1 MLKSNSPA
9 KALLFA
15 VVISIV
21 LVGLIA
27 RWGQTT
33 AASGPPTAPPPFPVL
48 PPQFEQ
54 QRAMSLD
61 RIIPE
66 STNVVGPLYGIDFI
80 SSAEAQADTQ
90 QFANAHAT
98 GATWDRWPL
107 YWTGVEL
114 SPGVYSWS
122 HVDATISAEIDQ
134 GFNINLIFLG
144 VPGFYWSNGRAVP
157 DSLYQSVFNDGTDVG
172 GPGKQIN
179 PNNKWATF
187 VAAAVERYQPGG
199 VLAQIENWP
208 DGLGV
213 THWEMWN
220 EPDLPFFWSG
230 TKAEFAR
237 LLKVGYLATKHADP
251 DASVLFGAMAN
262 NFEPGYFEYYNDVL
276 NLLDSD
282 PQATATGYFHDIFAT
297 HSYFYA
303 WQTWFHID
311 RARQA
316 MLVHGLD
323 HPIWLNESGV
333 PAWNDYP
340 GPVWDGTSAFRAT
353 KEEQADYTIQ
363 SAFYAIMG
371 GAEAIFHFQLM
382 DGCGNQPAGTDFPP
396 HNGEL
401 CDANGNLI
409 SDPGKPCAG
418 DAFGL
423 FSNATDA
430 ACFRQHP
437 QPETAR
443 LNFGAFQ
450 VLTTHVTGVEPL
462 WYQPGGGVEQIALY
476 RPNSG
481 DRLLAVWARTNAN
494 ETVTIAALDNSATL
508 IAPDGST
515 QTVMPTGGQYV
526 LNLPGA
532 TNQNYPF
539 GSGVYAIGGE
549 PIIVVEHDRQAPAV
563 TLSATVVSTPTVQ
576 LAWSGDD
583 GLGSGLRD
591 YTLYVAIDGAPQQP
605 WLTETT
611 QTTANYPGEEGHL
624 YVFTLT
630 ARDRAGSIGSAE
642 PITIDF
648 SGINAAKLVDKR
660 TADPGDVLHYTITVG
675 NTGDVTPTL
684 TISDVLPVATSYISD
699 TLTAS
704 FGTATFADG
713 AITWSAVMPPG
724 ATATLTFGVQID
736 PLLDDTN
743 ATVINNRAL
752 LADEDEFERWL
763 SAETIVGEVR
773 VYLPVI
779 HRR

>member
-1 MLKSNSPA
+1 MLKFNSRSQIT
-9 KALLFA
+9 LLA
-15 VVISIV
+15 VASLVV
-21 LVGLIA
+21 LVSLVG
-27 RWGQTT
+27 RWGQTN

-48 PPQFEQ
+48 PPQFEM
-54 QRAMSLD
+54 QRTASLE
-61 RIIPE
+61 RVRPGAVE
-66 STNVVGPLYGIDFI
+66 MVGPLYGIDFI
-80 SSAEAQADTQ
+80 SSAEAQADPQ

-114 SPGVYSWS
+114 SPGSYSWTN
-122 HVDATISAEIDQ
+122 VDATVSAEIDQ
-134 GFNINLIFLG
+134 GFDINLIFLG

-157 DSLYQSVFNDGTDVG
+157 DLLYETVFTDGTDID

-179 PNNKWATF
+179 PNNKWAAF
-187 VAAAVERYQPGG
+187 IAAAVNRYRPGG
-199 VLAQIENWP
+199 VLARAENWP
-208 DGLGV
+208 EGVGV

-237 LLKVGYLATKHADP
+237 LLKVGYLATKHTDSNAQ
-251 DASVLFGAMAN
+251 VLFGAVAN
-262 NFEPGYFEYYNDVL
+262 SFEPGFFEYYDNVL
-276 NLLDSD
+276 DILDSD
-282 PQATATGYFHDIFAT
+282 PQAVATGYFHDIFAT

-303 WQTWFHID
+303 WQTYFHID
-311 RARQA
+311 RARQT
-316 MLVHGLD
+316 MLAHGID

-409 SDPGKPCAG
+409 SDPSKPCAG

-450 VLTTHVTGVEPL
+450 VLTTHVTDVEPL

-481 DRLLAVWARTNAN
+481 ERLLVVWARTNAD
-494 ETVTIAALDNSATL
+494 ETVTIAALDSSATL

-515 QTVMPTGGQYV
+515 QTATPNGGQYV
-526 LNLPGA
+526 LNLSGA

-539 GSGVYAIGGE
+539 GGGVYAIGGE
-549 PIIVVEHDRQAPAV
+549 PIIVMESDRQAPAA
-563 TLSATVVSTPTVQ
+563 TLSATVISTPTVQ
-576 LAWSGDD
+576 LAWTGDD
-583 GLGSGLRD
+583 GLGGGLD
-591 YTLYVAIDGAPQQP
+591 NFTLSVAIDGAAAQP
-605 WLTETT
+605 WLSDTS
-611 QTTANYPGEEGHL
+611 QTTAVYPGAEGHV
-624 YVFTLT
+624 YTFYLT
-630 ARDRAGSIGSAE
+630 AKDRAGNVGAAE
-642 PITIDF
+642 PVTVDF
-648 SGINAAKLVDKR
+648 SGINAVKLVDKT
-660 TADPGDVLHYTITVG
+660 TADPGDVITYTITVG
-675 NTGDVTPTL
+675 NTGDMTPTL
-684 TISDVLPVATSYISD
+684 TISDVLPAHTSYISD

-704 FGTATFADG
+704 FGTAAYADG
-713 AITWSAVMPPG
+713 VITWQAVMPPNT
-724 ATATLTFGVQID
+724 TATLTFAVQID

-743 ATVINNRAL
+743 ATIIKNRAWL
-752 LADEDEFERWL
+752 TDGDVFERWL
-763 SAETIVGEVR
+763 SADTVVGEVR
-773 VYLPVI
+773 VYLPNI
-779 HRR
+779 HHR